1 MQTTSAL
8 FTQLAQGDVRPLS
21 WQLRASFDKTFDPTI
36 TFFEL
41 DTSLLDGPDILSA
54 EDSNVINE
62 WDKYVYTD
70 YSNRVISIE
79 ITNEEDEP
87 YSVVQSYADITL
99 NNYDGFFTPGNPG
112 PIGTEL
118 KPQRPFRLLLGFG
131 NENVQQFIGLS
142 TDRPEIDRRGGTA
155 SFHLI
160 DFLTFIFQL
169 EVGST
174 IMEQDISTG
183 DALAALFQSVGLTAG
198 QYVIDETSFNRI
210 PWFYIEKGQIL
221 GEVVREL
228 MEVEQGRVF
237 MDELGTIRFLNR
249 QNFNNTPV
257 YTFDRSR
264 ALDFDTSNDQKII
277 NYMNI
282 TVPILE
288 QFDDVPLWSL
298 SGNIY
303 LNAGETVEVWSD
315 YPDPVVSVDAPVY
328 SYQDVESSH
337 FYTSSDSLGS
347 VPNTSVDLVSIDDF
361 SKASL
366 LTFENTGST
375 GAYIQRIELW
385 GSAVRQ
391 ADEFM
396 IEDFD
401 QTSIDDNGKQQ
412 WKPRTTKYLQK
423 ESRALGYTRILIDDY
438 KDYGD
443 SFVLPVKG
451 NMALQIG
458 DVVDVDVDDYVGEYR
473 IKKIVQ
479 VLSGGRYN
487 QILTLRQYTPREYFI
502 ISSDSGAR
510 SLLDGTDVLA

>member
-21 WQLRASFDKTFDPTI
+21 WQLRASFDKTFDPSV

-54 EDSNVINE
+54 EDSNVVNE
-62 WDKYVYTD
+62 WDKYAYTD
-70 YSNRVISIE
+70 YSDRVISIE

-131 NENVQQFIGLS
+131 NENVPQFIGLS

-155 SFHLI
+155 RFHLI

-174 IMEQDISTG
+174 IMEMNISTG
-183 DALAALFQSVGLTAG
+183 DALDILFQSVGLTAG

-210 PWFYIEKGQIL
+210 PWFYVEKGKIL

-228 MEVEQGRVF
+228 MEVEQGRVY

-264 ALDFDTSNDQKII
+264 ALDFDTSNNQRII

-282 TVPILE
+282 TVPILD
-288 QFDDVPLWSL
+288 QFDDVPIWSL
-298 SGNIY
+298 SETVYIP
-303 LNAGETVEVWSD
+303 AGETVEVWADSQ
-315 YPDPVVSVDAPVY
+315 DPIVSVTTPTY
-328 SYQDVESSH
+328 SAEDIEQSH
-337 FYTSSDSLGS
+337 FYTSSDKFGEM
-347 VPNTSVDLVSIDDF
+347 PYTDIDLVSIDEF
-361 SKASL
+361 SKSAL
-366 LTFENTGST
+366 LTFENTGTS
-375 GAYIQRIELW
+375 GGYISRLELW

-391 ADEFM
+391 ADEFT

-401 QTSIDDNGKQQ
+401 QTSIDDNGKQK
-412 WKPRTTKYLQK
+412 WEPKTTKYLQK

-458 DVVDVDVDDYVGEYR
+458 DVVDVDVDDHVGEYR

-479 VLSGGRYN
+479 VMAGGRYN
-487 QILTLRQYTPREYFI
+487 QLLTLRQYTPREYFI
-502 ISSDSGAR
+502 LSSDSEAR